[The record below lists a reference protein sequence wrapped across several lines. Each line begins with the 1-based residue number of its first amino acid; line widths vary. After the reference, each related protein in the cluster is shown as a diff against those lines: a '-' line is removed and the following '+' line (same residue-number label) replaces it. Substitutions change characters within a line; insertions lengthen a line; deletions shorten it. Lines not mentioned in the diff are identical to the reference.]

1 MRARFLSSA
10 DSSRALGLE
19 AAGYQGSYEEA
30 VWQHEIDLLERRGT
44 NRPLLTSRALMCKSK
59 VERFVSFG
67 TCFDAEM
74 FKRPAHERKV
84 RHVNRN

>member
-1 MRARFLSSA
+1 MRALFLSSV

-30 VWQHEIDLLERRGT
+30 LWQHEVDLLERRVT
-44 NRPLLTSRALMCKSK
+44 NRPLLTSCVFMCKSK
-59 VERFVSFG
+59 IERSVSFG

-74 FKRPAHERKV
+74 FKRPADERKV